1 MSNKYI
7 ECLELLKNLSRNSD
21 YLYSEEINEIEELLD
36 SNNFKIAIIGEFSV
50 GKSTFLNGIIG
61 KRVLYSSA
69 QEATGVVTSI
79 VNSNKKCAEIIYEN
93 NPNVAIGLE
102 EKNSYIELKEFLDKN
117 KKASDIKAVN
127 INYPISGV
135 DEEVVFLDTPGLQ
148 GIGKRELLITKE
160 ALKSANATIVVIN
173 AKGLSGSELKLLKGE
188 LKEFGKIRTK
198 EIILVINKI
207 GEIYN
212 NRLLEEANFKI
223 NEIINDVKKVLS
235 ENNLNHVKLFAID
248 SRDYL
253 WAIDDDLYDEVL
265 KNNNNVV
272 RKILTQEE
280 YLERSRF
287 NEFKNYLRT
296 FLSTDNRERAFYE
309 DIEEKLVILLEEFK
323 KYLEGNK
330 SNNYEKIQMV
340 LEQLSKQKSD
350 ILENRRRMINATKIQ
365 LNDSIRDF
373 KDILTEEIKKDLKF
387 DNQELVKTI
396 EEQVNSLSDLN
407 EFTPSY
413 IEHKVRKMVN
423 EKSKIYIKDIYRYQS
438 NIKDILNKS
447 FDEVFKKFFNSRSR
461 IDFKLTQK
469 NIEIDL
475 KFKVNVRDNDI
486 KNLEKEIYEKTV
498 KLKELKI
505 KFEQFN
511 SEQEYD
517 EKIKNIEKR
526 MLINE
531 EARDSE
537 ITSLGNKPKPTQRY
551 RTETREK
558 RSFLIFKKTYEVEV
572 PDGLDYSKV
581 REWEKRCEEI
591 RKKYINDNIE
601 LNRLINKI
609 VAEKKLK
616 ENHKKEVYNLED
628 EIKRLVEQKQKSK
641 EKREKMIEFKKEIF
655 LAKKKE
661 ELFNEFSKLLDD
673 YMKELKV
680 KLINELE
687 DINDKISSSIEI
699 QIEDYLNKF
708 NNEIEIKYEAVKK
721 DIESM
726 SYINSDYIKEIEIM
740 REKVL
745 EA

>member
-7 ECLELLKNLSRNSD
+7 ECLELLKSLSKNSD

-36 SNNFKIAIIGEFSV
+36 SSNFKIAIIGEFSV

-61 KRVLYSSA
+61 KRILYSSA

-79 VNSNKKCAEIIYEN
+79 VNSNKKCAEVIYEN
-93 NPNVAIGLE
+93 NPTVAIGLE

-135 DEEVVFLDTPGLQ
+135 DEDVVFLDTPGLQ

-173 AKGLSGSELKLLKGE
+173 AKGLAGSELKLLKGE

-212 NRLLEEANFKI
+212 NRSLEEANFKI

-235 ENNLNHVKLFAID
+235 ENNLNHVKLFTID

-253 WAIDDDLYDEVL
+253 WAIDDELYDEVL
-265 KNNNNVV
+265 KNNNVV

-280 YLERSRF
+280 YLKRSRF
-287 NEFKNYLRT
+287 NEFKNYLHT

-309 DIEEKLVILLEEFK
+309 DIEEKLVILLDEFK

-350 ILENRRRMINATKIQ
+350 ILENRRRMINATRIK

-373 KDILTEEIKKDLKF
+373 KDILIEEIKKDLKF

-396 EEQVNSLSDLN
+396 EERVKNLSDLN
-407 EFTPSY
+407 KFTPSY

-447 FDEVFKKFFNSRSR
+447 FDEVFKKYFNNRSR

-469 NIEIDL
+469 NIEIDF
-475 KFKVNVRDNDI
+475 KFKVAVKDNDV
-486 KNLEKEIYEKTV
+486 KNLEKEIYEKAL
-498 KLKELKI
+498 KLKELKTKI
-505 KFEQFN
+505 EQFK
-511 SEQEYD
+511 SGQKYD
-517 EKIKNIEKR
+517 EQIKNIEKK

-531 EARDSE
+531 VARDRE
-537 ITSLGNKPKPTQRY
+537 ITSLGNKPKPIQRY

-572 PDGLDYSKV
+572 PDGLDYSEVMK
-581 REWEKRCEEI
+581 WEKRCEEI
-591 RKKYINDNIE
+591 RNKCNNDNKE
-601 LNRLINKI
+601 LNILITRI
-609 VAEKKLK
+609 LHKKNLK
-616 ENHKKEVYNLED
+616 ENYEKEVYNLEY
-628 EIKRLVEQKQKSK
+628 EIKILVEQKQKLK

-661 ELFNEFSKLLDD
+661 ELFNDFSKLLDD

-687 DINDKISSSIEI
+687 DINNEISNSIEI

-708 NNEIEIKYEAVKK
+708 NKEIEIKYEAVKK

-740 REKVL
+740 REQIL